1 MSGDCHIRVQASIA
15 EAVVRWNC
23 LPDKMN
29 PVVRPL
35 MDSLRRE
42 DDTKLQVSASLLSL
56 LLWVTEIYWN
66 TSDNKGKSKSIYIFK
81 SLMITGKSVYRNFWS
96 E

>member
-1 MSGDCHIRVQASIA
+1 MLTVNSTWRHFYLLTSTRVQASIA
-15 EAVVRWNC
+15 EAAVRWNC

-42 DDTKLQVSASLLSL
+42 ENLELQVGCFI
-56 LLWVTEIYWN
+56 VM
-66 TSDNKGKSKSIYIFK
+66 D
-81 SLMITGKSVYRNFWS
+81 ITMAGLK
-96 E
+96 

>member
-1 MSGDCHIRVQASIA
+1 MVTYIRVQASIA
-15 EAVVRWNC
+15 EAVVRWKC

-42 DDTKLQVSASLLSL
+42 ENLELQVSSFIVIEVVMTDLQ
-56 LLWVTEIYWN
+56 
-66 TSDNKGKSKSIYIFK
+66 K
-81 SLMITGKSVYRNFWS
+81 
-96 E
+96 

>member
-1 MSGDCHIRVQASIA
+1 MRDITQVEGVAADGQACIDSMWRYFCYGDCYVRVQASIA

-35 MDSLRRE
+35 MDALRRE
-42 DDTKLQVSASLLSL
+42 ENAELQVGCFRCWQFNSRFL
-56 LLWVTEIYWN
+56 
-66 TSDNKGKSKSIYIFK
+66 NKQ
-81 SLMITGKSVYRNFWS
+81 L
-96 E
+96 

>member
-1 MSGDCHIRVQASIA
+1 MDTGVSVARDDIFVCCYVRVQASIA

-35 MDSLRRE
+35 MDALRRE
-42 DDTKLQVSASLLSL
+42 ENTELQVGCRSFLSQWL
-56 LLWVTEIYWN
+56 EL
-66 TSDNKGKSKSIYIFK
+66 
-81 SLMITGKSVYRNFWS
+81 SVRLI
-96 E
+96 

>member
-1 MSGDCHIRVQASIA
+1 LLGAQKFSLRLKVLLLMDRHVLIAMWRHFCYGDCYVRVQASIA

-35 MDSLRRE
+35 MDALRRE
-42 DDTKLQVSASLLSL
+42 ENAELQVGCFCCWQCNSRGL
-56 LLWVTEIYWN
+56 
-66 TSDNKGKSKSIYIFK
+66 NK
-81 SLMITGKSVYRNFWS
+81 
-96 E
+96 